1 MRLNRGRAARWTV
14 EHKVLATAPGG
25 ANRFTES
32 IQKTEGALAEAEE
45 TASEGLEEVV
55 KARQAVIEELGKK
68 KLDRAK
74 LQAAEIEETQASERY
89 KDLDRAAVHARAELN
104 DLRRARDRWLA
115 LREYEESQ
123 KK

>member
-1 MRLNRGRAARWTV
+1 M

-25 ANRFTES
+25 ASPFAES
-32 IQKTEGALAEAEE
+32 IQKAEGALAEAEE

-55 KARQAVIEELGKK
+55 KTRQAVIEELGKK
-68 KLDRAK
+68 KLNRAK